1 MEFHGNGL
9 TYNDEQSRSTTSVFD
24 KLERYVESHDVTFD
38 VPIAD
43 AKITVSPKH
52 VNEDELN
59 VKIKFNENESRSA
72 AERNLMF
79 DYSTN

>member
-1 MEFHGNGL
+1 MEIHGNGL
-9 TYNDEQSRSTTSVFD
+9 TYNENDARSDTGVFD
-24 KLERYVESHDVTFD
+24 KLERYVESHDVTFN

-59 VKIKFNENESRSA
+59 VKIKFNEKESRSA
-72 AERNLMF
+72 ERKF
-79 DYSTN
+79 